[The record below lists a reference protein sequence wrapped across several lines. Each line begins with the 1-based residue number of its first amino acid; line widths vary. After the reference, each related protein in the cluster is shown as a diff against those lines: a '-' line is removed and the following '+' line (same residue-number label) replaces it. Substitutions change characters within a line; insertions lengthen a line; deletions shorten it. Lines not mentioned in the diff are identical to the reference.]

1 MESRMIFDP
10 AEISKLLKP
19 PFDEVIDVRSPSEFL
34 DDHIPN
40 AINLPVLDDEERHSV
55 GTVYTR
61 ESRFKAKRM
70 GAAML
75 ARNAARHLET
85 ALCTKGPSYR
95 PLIYCW
101 RGGQRSAAFAE
112 ILSQIGFRATTLA
125 GGYRTYRR
133 LVREFL
139 YTHPFPVEIVLL
151 DGNTGTAK
159 TEILCRLENH
169 GVQTIDLEY
178 LANHRGSLFGSLS
191 GGQPTQ
197 KSFEGRIVSRFAAF
211 DHRLPVVVEA
221 ESSRIGNRQI
231 PPSLWKRMASAGR
244 IEILAPLRE
253 RARYIVGS
261 YGELT
266 GDRSA
271 LKARIKALQPFHP
284 RETVVGW
291 LQLAENGASEQLAL
305 ELMEAHYDPRY
316 RKHRARGRFDVL
328 AALNLNNLDG
338 DGLDSA
344 AREISDLLLSQ

>member
-1 MESRMIFDP
+1 MTWCLPEFGVSSMAWNSAFWETMAAACIRSDWLAHRRQFD
-10 AEISKLLKP
+10 
-19 PFDEVIDVRSPSEFL
+19 
-34 DDHIPN
+34 
-40 AINLPVLDDEERHSV
+40 
-55 GTVYTR
+55 T
-61 ESRFKAKRM
+61 
-70 GAAML
+70 
-75 ARNAARHLET
+75 ARN
-85 ALCTKGPSYR
+85 
-95 PLIYCW
+95 
-101 RGGQRSAAFAE
+101 
-112 ILSQIGFRATTLA
+112 ILAT
-125 GGYRTYRR
+125 
-133 LVREFL
+133 
-139 YTHPFPVEIVLL
+139 
-151 DGNTGTAK
+151 
-159 TEILCRLENH
+159 
-169 GVQTIDLEY
+169 
-178 LANHRGSLFGSLS
+178 
-191 GGQPTQ
+191 
-197 KSFEGRIVSRFAAF
+197 AAF

-328 AALNLNNLDG
+328 AALNLNSLDG